1 MSTLP
6 ADAAE
11 RWQQWDELARTILG
25 LHLGL
30 TNVEVTE
37 LVGAIIGAGWHQDRP
52 VES

>member
-6 ADAAE
+6 AETAE
-11 RWQQWDELARTILG
+11 KWRQWDELARTILD

-30 TNVEVTE
+30 TDLEMVE
-37 LVGAIIGAGWHQDRP
+37 LVGGLIGAGWHQDRL

>member
-6 ADAAE
+6 AEAAE
-11 RWQQWDELARTILG
+11 RWRQWDELARTILG

-30 TNVEVTE
+30 TDLEMFE
-37 LVGAIIGAGWHQDRP
+37 LVGAIIGAGWHRDGA